1 MDKIGVKLTVCNVGR
16 TKELNERCGPSLY
29 VSRKSNVK
37 KRASACL
44 AAAAVEVHRKTAC
57 TIKADVL
64 V

>member
-1 MDKIGVKLTVCNVGR
+1 MKNSKNLTVCTVGR

-44 AAAAVEVHRKTAC
+44 AAAVELHRKTAC
-57 TIKADVL
+57 TLKVDIL
-64 V
+64 F